1 MAWNDE
7 TTNLRMGPIRRSS
20 PSLDRVNQILDEGQ
34 SGLEAEIGNA
44 TTRMQRTTEYA
55 APTRA
60 AFTPAEFAMNDQTG
74 EVALPNGQIIKADA
88 PTILQLATLQSTDG
102 TPLPRMQSVP
112 RGFRP
117 ISQAEMKRIVDSIPT
132 ESDFWGSALAGGKS
146 TLGLAA
152 SAIDA
157 MFGNDDPSNAW
168 SRAQQD
174 LPSQQTI
181 GQVKA
186 GQGRWYSSFDS
197 FLSQLGETAGNVGGT
212 IVGALPVAGATAG
225 AGAVSGAG
233 VGAVPG
239 GLFGLGLGLSGG
251 ASAFGE
257 QATDFYDTALDALQK
272 MDPATVERESPLY
285 REVVRE
291 NPGIGYDEALRE
303 VAIRGARSAG
313 TAAGA
318 LGAAEGVIGGRLAG
332 NFLARMGVTKSLL
345 GAPLEAVAKRTGAGA
360 TALRVGGRAALGGLA
375 AGAEEMGETM
385 LGQAAGA
392 ATIGIGSTNPLDYA
406 NVDEGIDAAL
416 GGILFGALGGRAR
429 TPDAVEIAA
438 NSDIGAALGA
448 NPEANNPW
456 AQRPTLTAEQDA
468 IPAALRRE
476 FQGRPGPL
484 PGLSGPAA
492 PTPEERNM
500 VRNQLGNVLAE
511 RFGPDW
517 FNRYEQVAQDPA
529 GRQLLGQLIA
539 LERDAAAD
547 MEQPAY
553 VRRAN
558 MGAVDAGQPSLRGP
572 AFGDEQLQ
580 LDGLPPQEAPSN
592 GANAP
597 SSAPFN
603 PAQGEMF
610 GPVGPQDTVSEPR
623 GAGVPFNLRERR
635 AAQQMQQEEAAAA
648 SAQNPALLEQAP
660 SRSIEQTIFQLE
672 DEVEALRDQLAA
684 RPPRDPRRQYFR
696 QALREAEQALAAAE
710 AQWQEARLTE
720 GPGGVAPPNRVDAP
734 PPVAAPQELAPSGDR
749 PMGVAPAPLE
759 NPIPMSA
766 AEAASRAQT
775 QAQRRGV
782 TNPRATRQQAAAAA
796 AESEQAV
803 SPSTPEPAGDIAAQ
817 VEALLDPASA
827 RDAVFIAA
835 GNEAAIPA
843 SLPRNV
849 RRVTREGVGT
859 LLTTNP
865 TKAKRFRAPGLTDN
879 AIQQILG
886 YSESK
891 ADALRSGEEPVVVQ
905 ARTPRGVAAEQ
916 LASRARA
923 PAARKAVQRLAPKGA
938 KVVETTV
945 DEAQAAR
952 AARAPRKREKKAPSP
967 PQKRTAKSDD
977 ERTSRKDQDDR
988 TRADRALAQPGAPR
1002 EAQAPATAAADTV
1015 QRAGQRK
1022 AERVSAGGKTVTLPA
1037 SMTRRTGAQGR
1048 AVDLRVESI
1057 DEESRLAVG
1066 SMLAGD
1072 TMTASDRAKAEAAMR
1087 DFNQLETL
1095 LDAAVEAAEAR
1106 LAEVY
1111 KNAPDGSE
1119 LLREAE
1125 RRQLEVEQS
1134 KTDGQRGRPRTKPRT
1149 SSLAYAPLV
1158 LSETRGFLRALR
1170 DEARAEQDTY
1180 TPSTSVARQM
1190 VNAIMPN
1197 WQEALLS
1204 EREGRKIM
1212 RALASQTDAQME
1224 EVLPAMHHRIMD
1236 STVAKQVM
1244 RGATEVAHAI
1254 RRMEQDL
1261 AGSRVVVD
1269 FADHRIEGV
1278 DANVQPHA
1286 TEHGDIPEGA
1296 KGVVNEWVRLFEKGG
1311 NKFSA
1316 PVHVMSM
1323 RDAMKI
1329 APSAFLDGRTP
1340 GGKFIRRTDAKGNPI
1355 DYILAVHWP
1364 AYKFE
1369 GAAIEALA
1377 HEFGHLVTTELYAR
1391 TDPRTRMAID
1401 RAYDNW
1407 LRSQH
1412 GRSVDDILR
1421 DQMPGAERLQFGGGR
1436 TDRAY
1441 ATDFHEWAARNAAL
1455 YLLDPSR
1462 QALSGV
1468 EKFFKAIAEAL
1479 RHIYERIT
1487 GTNKPNRAWEEALD
1501 RWVDG
1506 TMSVGRMPQVPG
1518 VAYNHVGEAFADA
1531 PEPKREGT
1539 VERARKAV
1547 ATMKPLADVLTG
1559 KADMAQVRQTMQPL
1573 TEGKAMDTLKTGG
1586 LMLETMRQIERQYR
1600 DTPLGPSLSGWVRGQ
1615 QLKAKTANTQ
1625 LEAGS
1630 RWMELANQ
1638 LDAKVRTT
1646 LERVMYNATHFAVH
1660 PDKPLSD
1667 PLNAHLLRGPTRVQE
1682 VNEQRYRATRA
1693 LYEAAV
1699 RADARVA
1706 DIYAGLRDAFT
1717 DLHRQTL
1724 EKQLE
1729 LIEGSNFTD
1738 KVKKQITTR
1747 IKAAMAELREGP
1759 YFPLMREGNWIVKVQ
1774 LPSHLVGQE
1783 GKENGD
1789 YFDTKTAAREEMR
1802 NQRALNPGAQV
1813 TVERVADEGKWAVRV
1828 YQRGVYFFESEAAAK
1843 AATDE
1848 IMAEVRE
1855 NYAAHNVD
1863 FDEAQAAMEPV
1874 DDGDGAGTHGAI
1886 ISPPFRAREGYE
1898 QTKQGSPEFL
1908 QEVRTLVN
1916 SKAVDP
1922 EVGAVLE
1929 RLAIEALPENN
1940 YRKALLPRQNIF
1952 GASRQMLRA
1961 YAHRY
1966 QGAAHYYATVEHGA
1980 LINRNWQRAWEVNRD
1995 YSPAGRVL
2003 NVLQANQA
2011 EIQKR
2016 MSNTTSNRL
2025 MNFITDASSLY
2036 SLGFSPAYV
2045 LTNSLQ
2051 PWTVTMPV
2059 LAGLTKRDGSSVGV
2073 VDATKYLKEAYAGA
2087 LPFFSKRGIADFIN
2101 ETKALMGTRATAQG
2115 LQETAKEI
2123 ITKFGKTEAEQ
2134 RMLEHLLERGTL
2146 DFSWLNSLEDAM
2158 RSGKAGQIWANLQ
2171 RLGMA
2176 LPQQVE
2182 AMNRVTTAL
2191 AAYRLAKAERLTDG
2205 SEAALNEFA
2214 DDMVADTQ
2222 LDYSRMNRPLA
2233 FNKAGLN
2240 VILQFK
2246 LYMQGMY
2253 MLFVRNATM
2262 ALRGATAEE
2271 RKQGRK
2277 TIAYLLA
2284 SHAAAAGAGG
2294 LGPVAAVAKLG
2305 LVTFAAMSGDDEDDW
2320 KSGEQL
2326 MRELLQEVFGE
2337 YGGTVAEKGL
2347 PAMVG
2352 IDMSDRIGLP
2362 VLADTRFAN
2371 IREDDTTGETMDKW
2385 VLYSLGAPYSNFRR
2399 VAQGTSA
2406 ALAGDWQQAAKGL
2419 PSAARAMARSG
2430 QWMAEGV
2437 VDMDGDQFIPRD
2449 QLDWGDLTI
2458 SALGLSPLTTSSAYQ
2473 DRTET
2478 KQTMARITGERKR
2491 LLQAYRT
2498 GEDVGEEVAAFNASV
2513 PKPFRLTGE
2522 QLRRSKE
2529 AKADRDK
2536 GEVRKEEAA
2545 VRRLLG
2551 Q

>member
-7 TTNLRMGPIRRSS
+7 TTNLRMGALRRPS

-34 SGLEAEIGNA
+34 ADLERDVDNA
-44 TTRMQRTTEYA
+44 QLTMRSTTRSGIPAGA
-55 APTRA
+55 AE
-60 AFTPAEFAMNDQTG
+60 FTPAEFAMNDQTG
-74 EVALPNGQIIKADA
+74 EVALPNGQVLKADA

-102 TPLPRMQSVP
+102 TPLPTMRAVP

-132 ESDFWGSALAGGKS
+132 ESDFWGSAIASGKS

-157 MFGNDDPSNAW
+157 MFGNDDPSNTW

-174 LPSQQTI
+174 LPSQQSI

-212 IVGALPVAGATAG
+212 VIGALPVAGATAG
-225 AGAVSGAG
+225 AGALSGAG

-239 GLFGLGLGLSGG
+239 GVLGLGLGISGG
-251 ASAFGE
+251 AAAFGE
-257 QATDFYDTALDALQK
+257 QATEFYDNALDTLQK
-272 MDPATVERESPLY
+272 MSPQAVEQESPLF

-291 NPGIGYDEALRE
+291 NPGIGYEEALRE
-303 VAIRGARSAG
+303 VAIRGARAAG
-313 TAAGA
+313 TTAGA
-318 LGAAEGVIGGRLAG
+318 LGAAEGIIGGRLAG
-332 NFLARMGVTKSLL
+332 NFLARMGVSKALL
-345 GAPLEAVAKRTGAGA
+345 GAPLDAVAKRSGATA
-360 TALRVGGRAALGGLA
+360 TALRVGGRASAGGVA
-375 AGAEEMGETM
+375 AGAEEMAETM
-385 LGQAAGA
+385 FGQAAGA
-392 ATIGIGSTNPLDYA
+392 AATGIGSTNPLDYA
-406 NVDEGIDAAL
+406 DPNEGIDAAL
-416 GGILFGALGGRAR
+416 TGIIFGALGGRGRA
-429 TPDAVEIAA
+429 TPEEIAVS
-438 NSDIGAALGA
+438 SDVGAALGA
-448 NPEANNPW
+448 NPDINQPW
-456 AQRPTLTAEQDA
+456 NQQPRLTAEQDA
-468 IPAALRRE
+468 IPAAMRRG
-476 FQGRPGPL
+476 FRASPGPI
-484 PGLSGPAA
+484 PGLAGPAA

-517 FNRYEQVAQDPA
+517 FNRQEQIAQDPG

-539 LERDAAAD
+539 LEREAFEAE
-547 MEQPAY
+547 EQPAY

-558 MGAVDAGQPSLRGP
+558 MGPVPAGQPDLRGP
-572 AFGDEQLQ
+572 AFGDPTLQ
-580 LDGLPPQEAPSN
+580 LDGMPPQEAPSD

-597 SSAPFN
+597 SGAPFN

-610 GPVGPQDTVSEPR
+610 GPVGPQATVSEPQ
-623 GAGVPFNLRERR
+623 GAGMPFNLRERR
-635 AAQQMQQEEAAAA
+635 AAQQMRQEEAAVA
-648 SAQNPALLEQAP
+648 SEQNPALLEQAS
-660 SRSIEQTIFQLE
+660 SRSLEQTIFQLE
-672 DEVEALRDQLAA
+672 DEVEALQEQLDA
-684 RPPRDPRRQYFR
+684 RPPRDPRKKFLRQSLQ
-696 QALREAEQALAAAE
+696 QAQQALAQAE
-710 AQWQEARLTE
+710 AQWQEARLSE
-720 GPGGVAPPNRVDAP
+720 GPGGVALPNRVDAP
-734 PPVAAPQELAPSGDR
+734 EPAAAPTERTPDGR
-749 PMGVAPAPLE
+749 PVGVAPAPLE
-759 NPIPMSA
+759 NPIPMSP

-782 TNPRATRQQAAAAA
+782 TNPRVTPAQAAAAA
-796 AESEQAV
+796 AQSEEQV
-803 SPSTPEPAGDIAAQ
+803 SASTPEPAGDIAAQ
-817 VEALLDPASA
+817 VEGLLDPASA
-827 RDAVFIAA
+827 RDAVFVAA

-865 TKAKRFRAPGLTDN
+865 TKAKRFRAPGLTDT
-879 AIQQILG
+879 ALQQIIG

-905 ARTPRGVAAEQ
+905 ARTRRGVAAEQ
-916 LASRARA
+916 LASRRGAPVARA
-923 PAARKAVQRLAPKGA
+923 AVQRLAPKGA
-938 KVVETTV
+938 KVIETSVEQ
-945 DEAQAAR
+945 AQAAR
-952 AARAPRKREKKAPSP
+952 AERAPRKRDKKAPSP
-967 PQKRTAKSDD
+967 PTKRTAKSDD

-988 TRADRALAQPGAPR
+988 TRADRALAQPGATR
-1002 EAQAPATAAADTV
+1002 EAQAPAAATADTV
-1015 QRAGQRK
+1015 DRASTRK
-1022 AERVSAGGKTVTLPA
+1022 AERVSAGGKATTLPA
-1037 SMTRRTGAQGR
+1037 KMTRRTGVQGR
-1048 AVDLRVESI
+1048 QVDLRVESI
-1057 DEESRLAVG
+1057 DEDARYAVG
-1066 SMLAGD
+1066 AMLAGD

-1087 DFNQLETL
+1087 DFEQMDTL
-1095 LDAAVEAAEAR
+1095 LDASVEAAEQR
-1106 LAEVY
+1106 LAAMY
-1111 KNAPDGSE
+1111 KDAPDGTE

-1125 RRQLEVEQS
+1125 RRQLEVEQA
-1134 KTDGQRGRPRTKPRT
+1134 KTEGQRGRPREKPRT
-1149 SSLAYAPLV
+1149 SALAYAPLL
-1158 LSETRGFLRALR
+1158 LSESRGFLRALR
-1170 DEARAEQDTY
+1170 DEARAEQDSY
-1180 TPSTSVARQM
+1180 SPANSVARQM
-1190 VNAIMPN
+1190 ANAMLPN

-1212 RALASQTDAQME
+1212 KALASLTDEQLEAT
-1224 EVLPAMHHRIMD
+1224 LPAMHQRIMD

-1261 AGSRVVVD
+1261 AGSRAIPD

-1278 DANVQPHA
+1278 EANVQPHV
-1286 TEHGDIPEGA
+1286 TEHGDLPEGA
-1296 KGVVNEWVRLFEKGG
+1296 KGVVNEWIRLFEKGG

-1329 APSAFLDGRTP
+1329 APSAFLDGKTP
-1340 GGKFIRRTDAKGNPI
+1340 GGKFIRRTDAKGNPT

-1364 AYKFE
+1364 AYRFE

-1391 TDPRTRMAID
+1391 TDPRTRMGID
-1401 RAYDNW
+1401 RAYDSW
-1407 LRSQH
+1407 LRSQQ

-1441 ATDFHEWAARNAAL
+1441 ATNFHEWAARNAAL

-1462 QALSGV
+1462 QALTGV
-1468 EKFFKAIAEAL
+1468 EKFFKAIADAL

-1487 GTNKPNRAWEEALD
+1487 GVNKPDRAWEEALD
-1501 RWVDG
+1501 RWIDG
-1506 TMSVGRMPQVPG
+1506 TANVGRMPQVPG
-1518 VAYNHVGEAFADA
+1518 VAYNHAGEAFADV

-1547 ATMKPLADVLTG
+1547 AAMKPLADVLTG
-1559 KADMAQVRQTMQPL
+1559 NANMADVRQTMQPL

-1600 DTPLGPSLSGWVRGQ
+1600 DTPLGSSLSGWVRGQ

-1638 LDAKVRTT
+1638 LDAKVRTA

-1660 PDKPLSD
+1660 PDKLLSD
-1667 PLNAHLLRGPTRVQE
+1667 KDNAHLLRGPERVQA

-1699 RADARVA
+1699 KADPRVT

-1717 DLHRQTL
+1717 DLHRKTL

-1729 LIEGSNFTD
+1729 LIEGSNFTQ
-1738 KVKKQITTR
+1738 KVKQQITTR

-1774 LPSHLVGQE
+1774 LPSHLLGKD
-1783 GKENGD
+1783 GKESGEF
-1789 YFDTKTAAREEMR
+1789 FDTKTAAREEMR

-1813 TVERVADEGKWAVRV
+1813 TVERIADEGKWAVRV
-1828 YQRGVYFFESEAAAK
+1828 FQRGVYFFDSEAAAK

-1863 FDEAQAAMEPV
+1863 FDDAQAAMEDV
-1874 DDGDGAGTHGAI
+1874 DDGDGAGATNAI
-1886 ISPPFRAREGYE
+1886 ISQPFRAREGYE

-1916 SKAVDP
+1916 SKAIDP

-1952 GASRQMLRA
+1952 GASKQMLRA

-1966 QGAAHYYATVEHGA
+1966 QGAAHYYATVEHGGP
-1980 LINRNWQRAWEVNRD
+1980 INRNWQRAWEVNRT

-2016 MSNTTSNRL
+2016 MNNSASNRA

-2051 PWTVTMPV
+2051 PWTVTLPV
-2059 LAGLTKRDGSSVGV
+2059 LAGLSKRDGSSVGV
-2073 VDATKYLKEAYAGA
+2073 VDATKYLKEAYSGA
-2087 LPFFSKRGIADFIN
+2087 LPFFSKRGIADFVN
-2101 ETKALMGTRATAQG
+2101 ETKALLGTRATAQG

-2123 ITKFGKTEAEQ
+2123 ITKFGKTEGEQ

-2158 RSGKAGQIWANLQ
+2158 RSGKAGQVWANVQ

-2176 LPQQVE
+2176 MPQQVE
-2182 AMNRVTTAL
+2182 AMNRVVTAL

-2205 SEAALNEFA
+2205 GEAALNEFA

-2240 VILQFK
+2240 IILQFK

-2253 MLFVRNATM
+2253 MLFIRNAGM

-2294 LGPVAAVAKLG
+2294 LGPVAAVAKLA
-2305 LVTFAAMSGDDEDDW
+2305 LVAFAAMGGDDDDEW

-2326 MRELLQEVFGE
+2326 MHELLQDMFGE

-2347 PAMVG
+2347 PAILG

-2371 IREDDTTGETMDKW
+2371 IREDDTTAQSMDKW

-2399 VAQGTSA
+2399 AAQGTSA
-2406 ALAGDWQQAAKGL
+2406 ALSGDWQQAAKGL
-2419 PSAARAMARSG
+2419 PSAARALARSG
-2430 QWMAEGV
+2430 QWMADGV

-2449 QLDWGDLTI
+2449 QLDWGDLSI
-2458 SALGLSPLTTSSAYQ
+2458 SALGLAPLTTSTAYQ
-2473 DRTET
+2473 QRSET
-2478 KQTMARITGERKR
+2478 KQTMARITSERKR

-2498 GEDVGEEVAAFNASV
+2498 GEDVGEDVATFNASV
-2513 PKPFRLTGE
+2513 PKAFRLTGE

-2529 AKADRDK
+2529 AKGERDR